1 MGEQID
7 EHTDMLSSASLT
19 LSSRC
24 AVLVCC
30 LLQTIAQRLVQSKR
44 DIPHYYLNVDINMDN
59 IIRWGVPYIV
69 PLSLHTHTHT
79 HTLMNRIYV
88 CVSAIPISE

>member
-1 MGEQID
+1 
-7 EHTDMLSSASLT
+7 MLSSASLT

-44 DIPHYYLNVDINMDN
+44 DIPHYYLTVDINMDN
-59 IIRWGVPYIV
+59 IIRWGVPYTV

-79 HTLMNRIYV
+79 HTDEQDVCLCVQVNEALSVPV
-88 CVSAIPISE
+88 CV